1 MCHILIF
8 VINNIFFILFIR
20 PFYWHFF
27 HSSIAPKNKKF
38 SIKFCFQ
45 WAGKLGYWQA
55 FQPYTY
61 SLRPFSTGRAWD
73 APLSQSI
80 DSDPPSLYGVKVW
93 LKFLRRSDSQTSSS
107 YLSVFRGGILFG
119 VDQWILWFSGPNGC
133 ILSSEQIPK
142 LLGHGSVFRGFREL
156 NRSGLP
162 QVCVNYFACCCVTRR
177 GVV

>member
-1 MCHILIF
+1 MSHFDICYKQH
-8 VINNIFFILFIR
+8 FFILFIR

-27 HSSIAPKNKKF
+27 HSSLAPKNKNNKILF
-38 SIKFCFQ
+38 SMSWKIGLLTCISTLYLFFKAFF
-45 WAGKLGYWQA
+45 YWKGVGRPA
-55 FQPYTY
+55 LYP
-61 SLRPFSTGRAWD
+61 SLY
-73 APLSQSI
+73 I
-80 DSDPPSLYGVKVW
+80 DSDPCSLYGVKVW
-93 LKFLRRSDSQTSSS
+93 LKFLRRSDSRTSSS